1 MKFERE
7 VLEVKLLN
15 MLKEL
20 ESDVR
25 IVKQKSDPISH
36 KNKML
41 LKAKVKIIQN
51 ELNKFRKSRRL
62 QKKYKIN
69 KFPLTTE
76 NMKFERRISTFV
88 KTEIKKAQ

>member
-1 MKFERE
+1 MKFKRE
-7 VLEVKLLN
+7 DLEIKLLN

-20 ESDVR
+20 ESDIR

-62 QKKYKIN
+62 KKKYTKN

-76 NMKFERRISTFV
+76 NIKFERKILTFV
-88 KTEIKKAQ
+88 KTEN